1 MKSIKIKQDM
11 LGGGLEV
18 TMYNSKGKRNEGVI
32 DGNMTDD
39 ISFEEEGCFI
49 ENEGRIHVYIC
60 VMICM
65 Y

>member
-1 MKSIKIKQDM
+1 M